1 MLDVLRYTD
10 GPEFAVAEP
19 HGGTLPV
26 RSVLFRALRA
36 AIGDPT
42 YFGEGFPEVGRHGE
56 RYPCS
61 STAAKRQLTPD
72 GYSIAK
78 AANLNCTEARADF
91 GRVHQLAAA
100 MCRLAGF
107 PGAIVVAND
116 PSKGTPHY
124 LISDRV
130 GRHYVREVAKQETE
144 HTLEARRKY
153 DKRQAVIGAAV
164 AQISQNMHLLLESG
178 ATTACDT
185 LERLVDVR
193 KLSPHT
199 GKATLELRDKLALWS
214 ASESKATG
222 AVEEAYGRWRDA
234 VGTAGRDSA
243 RRLRSEC
250 AALTLTHQLG

>member
-1 MLDVLRYTD
+1 MLEVLRHTD
-10 GPEFAVAEP
+10 GLEFAVAEP
-19 HGGTLPV
+19 RGGTLPV
-26 RSVLFRALRA
+26 RSKLFRALRA
-36 AIGDPT
+36 AIGDRK
-42 YFGEGFPEVGRHGE
+42 YLGEGFPEVGRYGE
-56 RYPCS
+56 QDPYA

-78 AANLNCTEARADF
+78 AANLNCSEARADF
-91 GRVHQLAAA
+91 GRVHQLAAE
-100 MCRLAGF
+100 MCRAAGY

-116 PSKGTPHY
+116 HKPTPHY
-124 LISDRV
+124 LISHSV

-144 HTLEARRKY
+144 DTLEARREY

-178 ATTACDT
+178 ATTARDT

-199 GKATLELRDKLALWS
+199 GKATLELRDELALWS

-222 AVEEAYGRWRDA
+222 AVEEAYGQWRDA